1 LTTIKQFMNNGFP
14 LKYLEYLNNNQDD
27 VDNLEG
33 FYFRTDGK
41 RKGLTDE
48 YEFRLLSA
56 QFNVNVIDSQTP
68 SQVKFD
74 VFRRINTGGKP
85 LNAQEIR
92 NCMMEDGTR
101 ELINRLA
108 RSEGFG
114 KATGGSVSDTRM
126 EAQELVMRFIGF
138 WYLRYIKPEKLEYQG
153 DMQNFLNDLVERLNK
168 DGDKYYKHISQDFQR
183 GMENAAHLFGQYSF
197 RKCLPEH
204 LQLGARR
211 QLINKS
217 LFTTWSVLLAPV
229 QQSKVNTAIPEEGEF
244 AKILA
249 VALDES
255 RKSVQSEPTF
265 YDAVSYRTND
275 RTVLEIAFD
284 KTDELIK
291 KHISA

>member
-1 LTTIKQFMNNGFP
+1 MNNEFP

-27 VDNLEG
+27 ADNLEG
-33 FYFRTDGK
+33 FYFRADGK
-41 RKGLTDE
+41 KKGLTDE

-92 NCMMEDGTR
+92 NCMMEDVTR
-101 ELINRLA
+101 ELVNSLVQ
-108 RSEGFG
+108 SEGFG

-126 EAQELVMRFIGF
+126 EAQELIMRFIGF

-168 DGDKYYKHISQDFQR
+168 DEVKYHEHISQDFRR

-217 LFTTWSVLLAPV
+217 LFTTWSVLLAPI
-229 QQSKVNTAIPEEGEF
+229 QQSKVKATIPEKGAF

-249 VALDES
+249 DVLDES
-255 RKSVQSEPTF
+255 RKFAQPTPTF

-275 RTVLEIAFD
+275 RTVLEIAFN
-284 KTDELIK
+284 KTEELII